1 MKLPLRPAPLLLLA
15 ALAACAGPAATD
27 PSDPFEASNRQV
39 LEFNESVDRAVIR
52 PLAEAYRD
60 AVPAPVRTG
69 IRNAVNNL
77 NEPVILANN
86 LLQLRFLDAGHTL
99 MRFYLNSTAGLLGVV
114 DIATP
119 AGIERRTGDFG
130 QTLAAYGVPD
140 GPFLMLP
147 LFGPTNLRDA
157 IGEGVDSAANPVGLL
172 SGHVLRPVA
181 GQLFGAGRGV
191 LGGLTLRTDNLESL
205 DALRAESLDFYARLR
220 SVAQQRRDA
229 QLGRSSDRG
238 EGLVTLDDP
247 GAAPG
252 GGGAA
257 GGVPGGASA
266 PIAPGP
272 AESALTGRGP
282 GVVEITRAWALEVLR
297 RADPAAPR

>member
-1 MKLPLRPAPLLLLA
+1 MKLPLRPPLLLLGA
-15 ALAACAGPAATD
+15 ALAACAGPGGTD
-27 PSDPFEASNRQV
+27 PTDPFEATNRQV
-39 LEFNESVDRAVIR
+39 LEFNEGVDRAVIR

-60 AVPAPVRTG
+60 HVPAPVRTG
-69 IRNAVNNL
+69 IRNLVNNL
-77 NEPVILANN
+77 NEPVVLANT

-99 MRFYLNSTAGLLGVV
+99 MRFYLNSTAGLLGLV

-147 LFGPTNLRDA
+147 LLGPSNLRDA
-157 IGEGVDSAANPVGLL
+157 IGDGVDSIANPVGLL
-172 SGHVLRPVA
+172 SGHVLRPVT
-181 GQLFGAGRGV
+181 GHLFGAGRGA
-191 LGGLTLRTDNLESL
+191 LGGLTLRADNIETL

-220 SVAQQRRDA
+220 SVVQQRRDA

-247 GAAPG
+247 AAPSAG
-252 GGGAA
+252 A
-257 GGVPGGASA
+257 GGPA
-266 PIAPGP
+266 PAAALVAPGP
-272 AESALTGRGP
+272 AERAITGQAP
-282 GVVEITRAWALEVLR
+282 GLVEITRAWAQEVLR
-297 RADPAAPR
+297 RADPGAPR